1 MNRAL
6 EWLFDIDRHAAIG
19 HTSAEVFSDGYAD
32 EHIERDRE
40 LLTRPTRQS
49 YEMEMPLPDGTPR
62 TLYYSKASMTQAS
75 GAVTGMIGVIFDTTE
90 RKSLERRLGE
100 AKDAAEA
107 ASLAKSQFLAN
118 MSHEIRTPMNGI
130 IGMTELVLDT
140 ALTQHQRD
148 YLETVRQSADA
159 LMEIINDL
167 LDLSKIEAGR
177 MELESIDFEPRA
189 LLEHLCR
196 PIALSAQR
204 KSLAFALE
212 LGAGVPALARGDP
225 GRLRQVLVNL
235 LGNAVKFTQRGSV
248 TLKVDARTGSAPA
261 GETSIVLD
269 CEVGDTGVGI
279 PADKQGLVFDAFAQ
293 ADSST
298 TRRFGGTGLGLAI
311 TRRLVEAM
319 GGTISVSSTP
329 GLGSRFRFTVAL
341 RPASEATASAG
352 AAEAGDIPGLLPAD
366 AAADADDPARDRP
379 LRVLLA
385 EDNAVNQKLA
395 SLMLQKLGHEVVVAG
410 DGRQA
415 CEQVAQGDFDLVL
428 MDMQM
433 PEMDGIEATR
443 CIRDAGH
450 RLPIVAMTANAM
462 DADRDRCIAAGM
474 NGFLAKPVRAPAL
487 ADAIRAVSPLRT
499 APAG

>member
-1 MNRAL
+1 
-6 EWLFDIDRHAAIG
+6 
-19 HTSAEVFSDGYAD
+19 
-32 EHIERDRE
+32 
-40 LLTRPTRQS
+40 
-49 YEMEMPLPDGTPR
+49 MEMPLPDGTPR
-62 TLYYSKASMTQAS
+62 TLYYSKASMTDATGS
-75 GAVTGMIGVIFDTTE
+75 VTGMIGVIFDTTE

-159 LMEIINDL
+159 LMDIINDL

-177 MELESIDFEPRA
+177 MELESIEFEPRA

-204 KSLAFALE
+204 KALAFELE
-212 LGAGVPALARGDP
+212 LGADVPAFARGDP

-235 LGNAVKFTQRGSV
+235 LGNAVKFTQHGSV
-248 TLKVDARTGSAPA
+248 TLRVDAQARSCAD
-261 GETSIVLD
+261 GEPSILLD
-269 CEVGDTGVGI
+269 VEVGDTGLGI
-279 PADKQGLVFDAFAQ
+279 PADKQDLVFDAFAQ

-311 TRRLVEAM
+311 TRHLVEAM

-341 RPASEATASAG
+341 RPAPGAAVSSGAAGALAADLQGSAARAITTATATDTDTDKATDK
-352 AAEAGDIPGLLPAD
+352 ATATPAD
-366 AAADADDPARDRP
+366 AAADSSDPASRGPASSDPASRGP

-385 EDNAVNQKLA
+385 EDNVVNQKLA
-395 SLMLQKLGHEVVVAG
+395 SLMLQKLGHEVVVAA

-443 CIRDAGH
+443 RIRDAGH

-487 ADAIRAVSPLRT
+487 ADAIRAVSIRRE
-499 APAG
+499 APAS